1 MFDVM
6 LAVAFFTGVSGI
18 EMVFMYIF
26 NSELE
31 VSWVLGLILV
41 VITLLLYI
49 TIEMNVRPENF
60 IIDKNMVGIKKLDF
74 KQVELIFSDTLDVE
88 VTEYLVPLSTFWD
101 YKVYRIYIDS
111 VKYIEIRPTEYDC
124 LDIQLG
130 KKLFK
135 E

>member
-6 LAVAFFTGVSGI
+6 LVIAFCTGVSGI
-18 EMVFMYIF
+18 VMVIMYIF

-31 VSWVLGLILV
+31 VSWVAGLILV
-41 VITLLLYI
+41 VITLVLYV

-60 IIDKNMVGIKKLDF
+60 IIDRNMVGIKKLKF
-74 KQVELIFSDTLDVE
+74 KQIEMVFSDTLDVE
-88 VTEYLVPLSTFWD
+88 VIEYSVPLSTFWD

-111 VKYIEIRPTEYDC
+111 LTYIEIIPDQYDS
-124 LDIQLG
+124 LDIHIG